1 MRPLGGSSS
10 TWFLIELEFGTVGIW
25 GGGVGGGE
33 GVPSG
38 EISRSNGENQQQTRP
53 TYGVDASIW
62 TRTTLVGGEC
72 SLTEP
77 PFLPYILIVVNMIA
91 SLFKTQIGGPALVC
105 ELTHISI

>member
-1 MRPLGGSSS
+1 MGKEYLV
-10 TWFLIELEFGTVGIW
+10 EK
-25 GGGVGGGE
+25 
-33 GVPSG
+33 
-38 EISRSNGENQQQTRP
+38 ISRNNGENQQQTRP
-53 TYGVDASIW
+53 TYGVDAGIW

-91 SLFKTQIGGPALVC
+91 PLFKTQIGGPALVC

>member
-25 GGGVGGGE
+25 GGGGE
-33 GVPSG
+33 RGKEYLV
-38 EISRSNGENQQQTRP
+38 EKISRSNGENQQQTRP
-53 TYGVDASIW
+53 TNGVDAGIW
-62 TRTTLVGGEC
+62 TRITLVGGEC

-77 PFLPYILIVVNMIA
+77 PFLPYILIVVYMIA
-91 SLFKTQIGGPALVC
+91 PLFKTQIGGPALVC